1 MNLEMKERLRA
12 GVAGLFILTAYFVL
26 AELLTDSVVL
36 ITALEVFSGLSVIGI
51 AVLLYPRIKGEE
63 PNLIGR
69 GYYSLKWI
77 EGLIMVAGG
86 IMVLIGT
93 SSALEFKELIYN
105 VHLVAFAVSALFLYM
120 LMLKSPIIPK
130 WMSYWGIIAVVLLII
145 GNYLPLFIGELNQT
159 VAALCFSQIMLN
171 EVVMATYLIV
181 HGFSKKQNTSYA
193 LEA

>member
-1 MNLEMKERLRA
+1 M
-12 GVAGLFILTAYFVL
+12 TAYFVL

-51 AVLLYPRIKGEE
+51 AVLLYPRIKGAE

-86 IMVLIGT
+86 IMVFIGT
-93 SSALEFKELIYN
+93 SSALELKELIYN
-105 VHLVAFAVSALFLYM
+105 VHLIAFVLSALLLYI
-120 LMLKSPIIPK
+120 LMLKRPIIPK
-130 WMSYWGIIAVVLLII
+130 WISYWGIIAVVLLII
-145 GNYLPLFIGELNQT
+145 GNYLPLFMGELNQT
-159 VAALCFSQIMLN
+159 LAAICFSQIMLN
-171 EVVMATYLIV
+171 EVVMAVYLIV
-181 HGFSKKQNTSYA
+181 HGFSKKQNASYV